1 MEIVLIILAGICV
14 VAGILGSFLPIIPG
28 PPISWVGLFLL
39 HLTEKVQFSLT
50 FLIITALITV
60 FLVIFDYVLP
70 SKMVKR
76 KGGSKA
82 GERGALIGAIVG
94 MFFGPVGII
103 AGPFVGALLGELID
117 KKGDFDNSLK
127 IAFQSFIG
135 FLLSTGIKL
144 IWGLLILFW
153 YIKELVF

>member
-1 MEIVLIILAGICV
+1 MEIVLIVLAGICV
-14 VAGILGSFLPIIPG
+14 IAGVLGSFLPILPG
-28 PPISWVGLFLL
+28 PPIGWLGLLLL
-39 HLTEKVQFSLT
+39 HFTEKVQFSLT
-50 FLIITALITV
+50 FLIVTALVTI
-60 FLVIFDYVLP
+60 FLTIFDYVLP

-76 KGGSKA
+76 KGGSKI

-94 MFFGPVGII
+94 MFFGPIGII
-103 AGPFVGALLGELID
+103 VGPFAGAMLGELID
-117 KKGDFDNSLK
+117 KKGDFNNSMK

-135 FLLSTGIKL
+135 FILSTGLKL